1 MHYSHLYLV
10 ITATAPLSREQTG
23 REKRPPRTK
32 VGAVVCGGGV
42 YSNLC
47 KHMVASLLSSRI
59 LIKFQT
65 GLRGMCVCL
74 LMCMHVWRWRDLLYL
89 PSRSGVRAC
98 ARHHL
103 ILPPIQGDRAGW
115 RLRAPRAPLTALGS
129 SQRFVA
135 PPILVL
141 PPVPI
146 THQGHKIK
154 PHPHPPRSD
163 GQRG

>member
-1 MHYSHLYLV
+1 MVVVREGVGGHSLQPAPRRRSINFVNKCITV
-10 ITATAPLSREQTG
+10 IFIWLSRPQLHSAESKLG
-23 REKRPPRTK
+23 EKRDLPERK
-32 VGAVVCGGGV
+32 WGRWCGGGGV

-103 ILPPIQGDRAGW
+103 ILPPIQGDRAG
-115 RLRAPRAPLTALGS
+115 
-129 SQRFVA
+129 
-135 PPILVL
+135 
-141 PPVPI
+141 
-146 THQGHKIK
+146 
-154 PHPHPPRSD
+154 
-163 GQRG
+163 

>member
-1 MHYSHLYLV
+1 MVVVREGVGGILSSLHLGEEASISL
-10 ITATAPLSREQTG
+10 TNALQSSLSGYHGHSSTQ
-23 REKRPPRTK
+23 PRANWERKETSQNES
-32 VGAVVCGGGV
+32 GGV

-103 ILPPIQGDRAGW
+103 ILPPIQGDRAG
-115 RLRAPRAPLTALGS
+115 
-129 SQRFVA
+129 
-135 PPILVL
+135 
-141 PPVPI
+141 
-146 THQGHKIK
+146 
-154 PHPHPPRSD
+154 
-163 GQRG
+163 